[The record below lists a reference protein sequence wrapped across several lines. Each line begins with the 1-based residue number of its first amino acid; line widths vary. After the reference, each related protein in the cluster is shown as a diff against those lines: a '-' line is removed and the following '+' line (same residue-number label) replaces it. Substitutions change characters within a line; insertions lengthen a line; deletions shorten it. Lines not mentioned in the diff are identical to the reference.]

1 MKVLVVSGIWPPD
14 VGGPA
19 THAPEVA
26 SMLRARGHEV
36 AVLTTASAPPGEQP
50 YPVHWVS
57 RSLPPGVRHAAVA
70 ARVAAL
76 SRDAD
81 VVYATSMVGRSAFA
95 TRAPLVVKIAG
106 DPAYERARR
115 LGLFAGTLAEFQ
127 TASLGA
133 RARALAALRTATA
146 RRAVRLLPPSEFLR
160 RIVVGWGIPEARVTV
175 LPNTTPPV
183 EVEPDAFGTEGPL
196 LAFAGRLTAAKQL
209 DVALAAVR
217 DLPVTLLVAGDGE
230 LRAELEAAAPPN
242 VRFLGAQ
249 PRARVLALFAAADAV
264 VLSSAWENFPHAL
277 VEALAVGTPV
287 VATAVGGV
295 PEIVRDGENGVL
307 VPPGD
312 PAAFAKGIE
321 RALADETLRANAKP
335 SVRRFSPEVVH
346 TELEQ
351 VLRTVAS

>member
-26 SMLRARGHEV
+26 EMLRARGHEV
-36 AVLTTASAPPGEQP
+36 AVLTTASAPPAEQP

-57 RSLPPGVRHAAVA
+57 RSLPPGIRHAAVA

-76 SRDAD
+76 SRDVD

-95 TRAPLVVKIAG
+95 ARAPLVVKVAG

-115 LGLFAGTLAEFQ
+115 RGLFAGTLAEFQ
-127 TASLGA
+127 TARLGA
-133 RARALAALRTATA
+133 RARALVAWRTATA
-146 RRAVRLLPPSEFLR
+146 RRAARLLPPSEFLR

-183 EVEPDAFGTEGPL
+183 EVEPDRFGAEGPL
-196 LAFAGRLTAAKQL
+196 LAFAGRLTPAKQL

-249 PRARVLALFAAADAV
+249 PRERVLALFAAADAV

-277 VEALAVGTPV
+277 VEALADGTPV

-312 PAAFAKGIE
+312 IAAFAKGIE
-321 RALADETLRANAKP
+321 RALADETLRANAKA

-351 VLRTVAS
+351 VLRTVGS

>member
-1 MKVLVVSGIWPPD
+1 MRVLVVSGIWPPD

-26 SMLRARGHEV
+26 EMLRARDHEV
-36 AVLTTASAPPGEQP
+36 AVLTTASAPPAERP

-57 RSLPPGVRHAAVA
+57 RSLPPGIRHAAVA

-76 SRDAD
+76 SRDVD

-95 TRAPLVVKIAG
+95 VRAPLVVKVAG

-115 LGLFAGTLAEFQ
+115 RGLFAGTLAEFQ
-127 TASLGA
+127 TARLGA
-133 RARALAALRTATA
+133 RARVLTAWRTATA
-146 RRAVRLLPPSEFLR
+146 RRAARLLPPSEFLH

-183 EVEPDAFGTEGPL
+183 EVEPDAFGVEGPL

-217 DLPVTLLVAGDGE
+217 GLPVTLLVAGDGE
-230 LRAELEAAAPPN
+230 LRPELEAAAPPN

-249 PRARVLALFAAADAV
+249 PRHRVLALFAAADAV

-277 VEALAVGTPV
+277 VEALALGTPV

-307 VPPGD
+307 VAPGD
-312 PAAFAKGIE
+312 PAAFARGIE
-321 RALADETLRANAKP
+321 RALADETLRANAKA